1 MKSSLALFVPYF
13 DTDSKTTPITNDY
26 DIAEQLGDGGF
37 SVVKKGVY
45 KANKMAVAIKEIK
58 KSKVGADDVKR
69 EVDIWKLASKSS
81 DRVVQLFGVYE
92 DTENIYL
99 VMEIMKG
106 GELFDKIVS
115 MQDYS
120 ERYASTIIKQ
130 VLCVIQDLHKVHIIH
145 QDMKPENLLL
155 EDKDSHVIKLC
166 DFGLAEIANDDVEL
180 VGLAG
185 STPYMAP
192 EVIEGVGHSKPVD
205 LYAAGVI
212 AYILLCGYPPF
223 EPENGIVELEFPSP
237 EWDQISD
244 VAKDL
249 ITKLLS
255 SNPESRPSAEE
266 ALVHPW
272 FKDVETIKI
281 TSKPLFRT
289 MDTLRRFQEMKGQ
302 PSTSMRQYRGQ
313 RGSVLEVFKEEP
325 VATTK
330 NSHHEKK
337 DSLSEAVS
345 PAMVDEAM
353 HKFKQELAKSKDRLL
368 QCRKDTSTLKIK
380 LSELAA
386 TRQDVEMRI
395 NWELDIIRKE
405 AELDKKKIKSLQTQV
420 ESLQDKK
427 AKSAK
432 KTAKP
437 TKV

>member
-1 MKSSLALFVPYF
+1 M
-13 DTDSKTTPITNDY
+13 
-26 DIAEQLGDGGF
+26 GDGGF

-92 DTENIYL
+92 DPDNIYL

-130 VLCVIQDLHKVHIIH
+130 VLCVIQDLHRVHIIH

-223 EPENGIVELEFPSP
+223 EPENGIVDLEFPSP

-289 MDTLRRFQEMKGQ
+289 MDTLRRFQEMKGK

-325 VATTK
+325 APTK
-330 NSHHEKK
+330 NSHPEKK
-337 DSLSEAVS
+337 EEVAETVS
-345 PAMVDEAM
+345 TTVVEGVM
-353 HKFKQELAKSKDRLL
+353 HNFKQEMAKSKERML
-368 QCRKDTSTLKIK
+368 QCRKDTSALKVK
-380 LSELAA
+380 LSELSA

-395 NWELDIIRKE
+395 SWELDVVRKE
-405 AELDKKKIKSLQTQV
+405 AEGEKKKIKSLQTQV
-420 ESLQDKK
+420 ESLNEAKK
-427 AKSAK
+427 AKPAK
-432 KTAKP
+432 KTTKP